1 MAKAHDRIQPMQIT
15 NLPTTTAA
23 PGPFEG
29 ALDADEP
36 VPLGGPLGRED
47 TNIGQVQRHLNE
59 VVHGQPP
66 VNLRRDHLTRVLHP
80 NMATTSWLIVSF
92 GDAA

>member
-29 ALDADEP
+29 TLDADEP